1 LRGAEGN
8 LKGAALMTGAMA
20 GFAVEDMLLKAAAAT
35 LPRGEVITLF
45 GLGGLAVFALLARL
59 NGQRLATPAMVS
71 PTMLVR
77 SGFEVMGRLFYAL
90 AILLTPLTTASA
102 ILQSAPLLVVAGA
115 ALVFGERVG
124 WRRWLAVLTG
134 FAGVLLIIRPGTAD
148 FDAMALLAVLGT
160 IGFAGRDLAT
170 RAAPPQLTNLQLGVT
185 GFAMLTVAGLILLA
199 WQGEVTLPDARG
211 AGLVAAATAVGVAA
225 YMLLTAAMRTGEI
238 GAVTPFRY
246 TRLIFAMVLGVVVF
260 GERPDVWTLT
270 GSAVVVAAGLV
281 ILLSL
286 RADSRRQGS
295 KADQG

>member
-1 LRGAEGN
+1 MRGAEGN

-20 GFAVEDMLLKAAAAT
+20 GFAVEDMLLKVAAAA

-45 GLGGLAVFALLARL
+45 GLGGLAVFATLAL
-59 NGQRLATPAMVS
+59 WKGQPLVTPAMFA

-90 AILLTPLTTASA
+90 AILLTPLSTASA

-124 WRRWLAVLTG
+124 LRRWLAVLVG
-134 FAGVLLIIRPGTAD
+134 FAGVLLIIRPGTAG
-148 FDAMALLAVLGT
+148 FDALALLAVLGT

-185 GFAMLTVAGLILLA
+185 GFAMLTVAGLILLV
-199 WQGEVTLPDARG
+199 WQGTVTPPDARA
-211 AGLVAAATAVGVAA
+211 AGLVAAATAVGVVA

-246 TRLIFAMVLGVVVF
+246 TRLIFAMLLGILVF
-260 GERPDVWTLT
+260 GERPDGWTLA
-270 GSAVVVAAGLV
+270 GSAIVVAAGLV

-286 RADSRRQGS
+286 RADSRRRAAGG
-295 KADQG
+295 DQG